1 MMRPSAR
8 YAVAYRPST
17 DTERSMMRLIADFV
31 MTTSLSA
38 AYSQTGWPL
47 RTTLAARSIRSSIV
61 IRPARHASRAGS
73 SSSSVVAGRNPSP
86 PRFTPRSGTP
96 RSPTA
101 LAIERR
107 VPSPPRTISRSTCDG
122 SSALPAAAG
131 TSDARS
137 AVSFSSTAPSPC
149 AESQESSS
157 AMTPLARARPAS
169 RRSRLWSR
177 KGLDA
182 PADHR
187 LQVTGSPAV
196 RREVQ
201 EELVIAFRASQRG
214 SSDTKHMPASQH
226 SITRQPLDRSPMLGG
241 LANDAALGDVL
252 ATDLELRLHERD
264 DLAARGEHAE
274 HRGQDFLERDEGHVD
289 DRQRRLIAED
299 PRIER
304 ASVRVLH
311 HDDSLILA
319 QARVELARADVD
331 RVDPCGAA
339 LEQTISE
346 SARGRAD
353 VHADAPGD
361 LDREGAQGVHE
372 LLAAAAHER
381 AARSDLDLGPRRYQD
396 ARLIH

>member
-8 YAVAYRPST
+8 YAVAWRPST

-38 AYSQTGWPL
+38 AYSQIGWPL
-47 RTTLAARSIRSSIV
+47 RTTLAARSIRSSMV
-61 IRPARHASRAGS
+61 IRPARYASSAGS
-73 SSSSVVAGRNPSP
+73 ISSSVVAVRNPSP

-107 VPSPPRTISRSTCDG
+107 VPSPPRTISRST
-122 SSALPAAAG
+122 
-131 TSDARS
+131 
-137 AVSFSSTAPSPC
+137 
-149 AESQESSS
+149 
-157 AMTPLARARPAS
+157 
-169 RRSRLWSR
+169 W
-177 KGLDA
+177 
-182 PADHR
+182 
-187 LQVTGSPAV
+187 
-196 RREVQ
+196 
-201 EELVIAFRASQRG
+201 
-214 SSDTKHMPASQH
+214 
-226 SITRQPLDRSPMLGG
+226 DRSPMLGG

-274 HRGQDFLERDEGHVD
+274 HCGQDFLERDEGHVD